1 MVIIMK
7 KCIIASILALMLSL
21 TTFAQAT
28 ALPETKINDW
38 AVPDV
43 GRAARLGLLTD
54 TLGTDYTRDI
64 TRLQFSELVVNCVE
78 KATGDTID
86 GSSVKFTDTTSIA
99 AQKSAVVGI
108 VKGTG
113 DGTSF
118 SPNRLIT
125 REEVATMLYRAIQYT
140 NPNNNLDTA
149 SLTKFSD
156 NAQVSNWA
164 KDAMSSMVGCG
175 IINGTSDNTIAPKA
189 NVSIEQAAILIYRLY
204 GQSILKDITPL
215 AEAFVSDQ
223 KAIITKLQGA
233 YTSTPSTFS
242 DSRIDSIQM
251 AEVFQ
256 ENGTTYI
263 LYSLKY
269 SVKADNPEAVI
280 VFEDTLKD
288 GWLVINAVTTYVV
301 QMDGGKFTSLGG
313 YTTEFSADGNKEMY
327 KIDFENWLAEN
338 ILN

>member
-1 MVIIMK
+1 
-7 KCIIASILALMLSL
+7 
-21 TTFAQAT
+21 
-28 ALPETKINDW
+28 
-38 AVPDV
+38 
-43 GRAARLGLLTD
+43 
-54 TLGTDYTRDI
+54 
-64 TRLQFSELVVNCVE
+64 
-78 KATGDTID
+78 
-86 GSSVKFTDTTSIA
+86 
-99 AQKSAVVGI
+99 
-108 VKGTG
+108 
-113 DGTSF
+113 
-118 SPNRLIT
+118 
-125 REEVATMLYRAIQYT
+125 MLYRAIQYT

-175 IINGTSDNTIAPKA
+175 IINGTSDNTLAPKA

-280 VFEDTLKD
+280 VFEDTLK
-288 GWLVINAVTTYVV
+288 L
-301 QMDGGKFTSLGG
+301 SL
-313 YTTEFSADGNKEMY
+313 
-327 KIDFENWLAEN
+327 IH
-338 ILN
+338 I

>member
-1 MVIIMK
+1 
-7 KCIIASILALMLSL
+7 
-21 TTFAQAT
+21 
-28 ALPETKINDW
+28 
-38 AVPDV
+38 
-43 GRAARLGLLTD
+43 
-54 TLGTDYTRDI
+54 
-64 TRLQFSELVVNCVE
+64 
-78 KATGDTID
+78 
-86 GSSVKFTDTTSIA
+86 
-99 AQKSAVVGI
+99 
-108 VKGTG
+108 
-113 DGTSF
+113 
-118 SPNRLIT
+118 
-125 REEVATMLYRAIQYT
+125 MLYRAIQYT
-140 NPNNNLDTA
+140 NPNNNLDAA

-175 IINGTSDNTIAPKA
+175 IINGTSDNTLAPKA

-301 QMDGGKFTSLGG
+301 QMDGGKLTSLGG

>member
-1 MVIIMK
+1 
-7 KCIIASILALMLSL
+7 
-21 TTFAQAT
+21 
-28 ALPETKINDW
+28 
-38 AVPDV
+38 
-43 GRAARLGLLTD
+43 
-54 TLGTDYTRDI
+54 
-64 TRLQFSELVVNCVE
+64 
-78 KATGDTID
+78 
-86 GSSVKFTDTTSIA
+86 
-99 AQKSAVVGI
+99 
-108 VKGTG
+108 
-113 DGTSF
+113 
-118 SPNRLIT
+118 
-125 REEVATMLYRAIQYT
+125 
-140 NPNNNLDTA
+140 
-149 SLTKFSD
+149 
-156 NAQVSNWA
+156 
-164 KDAMSSMVGCG
+164 MSSMVGCG
-175 IINGTSDNTIAPKA
+175 IINGTSDNTLAPKA

-301 QMDGGKFTSLGG
+301 QMDGGKLIIPILLGVVINCF
-313 YTTEFSADGNKEMY
+313 FSAQCPNERGDTYESQIHPRKRAH
-327 KIDFENWLAEN
+327 L
-338 ILN
+338 